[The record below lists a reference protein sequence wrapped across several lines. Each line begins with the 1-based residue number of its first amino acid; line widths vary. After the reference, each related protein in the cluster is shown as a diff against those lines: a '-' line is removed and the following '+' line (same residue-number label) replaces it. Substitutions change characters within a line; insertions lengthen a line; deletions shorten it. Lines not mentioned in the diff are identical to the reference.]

1 MILVDLIN
9 LEGRDVWSPSN
20 NQVNQGDWSRGLC
33 SLEGMK
39 EAVKLTDGGSPRLTL
54 LIFVSSGFL

>member
-9 LEGRDVWSPSN
+9 LKGRDVWSPSN
-20 NQVNQGDWSRGLC
+20 NQVNQVDWSRGLC
-33 SLEGMK
+33 SLEGG
-39 EAVKLTDGGSPRLTL
+39 EADGWRKSARSPRLTL